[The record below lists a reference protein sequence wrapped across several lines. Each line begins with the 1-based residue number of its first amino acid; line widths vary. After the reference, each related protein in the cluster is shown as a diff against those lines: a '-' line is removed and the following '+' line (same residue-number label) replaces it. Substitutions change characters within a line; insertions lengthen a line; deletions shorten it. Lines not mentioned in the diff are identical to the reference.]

1 MKQKKLRTL
10 SHLLLPL
17 MLFSGSANA
26 DGPRVVADIAPIHSL
41 VSMVMDGVGQPQL
54 LVPQNISPHHY
65 SMRPSEAEALQEAQ
79 LVVFVGHDMSPWL
92 EPVLETLAASASAL
106 DLSNVDNVMQLSY
119 REGPIFADHD
129 EAGHDDHDSHDDHDE
144 AGHDDHDSHDDHDEA
159 GHDDHDSHDDH
170 DEAGHDDHDSHDDHD
185 EAGHDD
191 HEDHAHH
198 DHGGIDPHM
207 WLDPINAKLWLYAI
221 AAELIRIDPENKDRY
236 NENARSSSRAITLA
250 MAQAEDHLASDNGNG
265 FLVYHDAYQYFEK
278 RFNRDA
284 VGTISAGDASKP
296 SAKRLSELKAL
307 FGAQGISCVLT
318 EPQHSSKIVDSV
330 FGGFKPTIGV
340 VDPIGI
346 DLELGSTLYPQL
358 LENIALSIA
367 QCVNP

>member
-79 LVVFVGHDMSPWL
+79 LVVYVGHDMSPWL

-106 DLSNVDNVMQLSY
+106 DLSKVDNIMQLAY
-119 REGPIFADHD
+119 REGPIFDDHD
-129 EAGHDDHDSHDDHDE
+129 EEGHDDHDE
-144 AGHDDHDSHDDHDEA
+144 EGHD
-159 GHDDHDSHDDH
+159 
-170 DEAGHDDHDSHDDHD
+170 
-185 EAGHDD
+185 
-191 HEDHAHH
+191 DHAHH
-198 DHGGIDPHM
+198 DHDGVDPHM
-207 WLDPINAKLWLYAI
+207 WLDPMNAKLWLYAI
-221 AAELIRIDPENKDRY
+221 ASELTRIDPKNADRY
-236 NENARSSSRAITLA
+236 DENARSSSRTITLA
-250 MAQAEDHLASDNGNG
+250 MAQAEGHLASGKDNG

-278 RFNRDA
+278 RFNRVA
-284 VGTISAGDASKP
+284 VGSISLGDASKP

-318 EPQHSSKIVDSV
+318 EPQYSSKIVDSV

-346 DLELGSTLYPQL
+346 DLELGATLYPEL

-367 QCVNP
+367 QCVDR

>member
-79 LVVFVGHDMSPWL
+79 LVVYVGHDMSPWL

-106 DLSNVDNVMQLSY
+106 DLSKVDNIMQLAF
-119 REGPIFADHD
+119 REGPIFDDHD
-129 EAGHDDHDSHDDHDE
+129 EEGHDDHDE
-144 AGHDDHDSHDDHDEA
+144 EGHDDHT
-159 GHDDHDSHDDH
+159 
-170 DEAGHDDHDSHDDHD
+170 
-185 EAGHDD
+185 
-191 HEDHAHH
+191 HH
-198 DHGGIDPHM
+198 DHDGVDPHM
-207 WLDPINAKLWLYAI
+207 WLDPMNAKLWLYAI
-221 AAELIRIDPENKDRY
+221 ASELTRIDPKNADRY
-236 NENARSSSRAITLA
+236 DENARSSSRTITLA
-250 MAQAEDHLASDNGNG
+250 MAQAEGHLASGKDNG

-278 RFNRDA
+278 RFNRVA
-284 VGTISAGDASKP
+284 VGSISLGDASKP

-318 EPQHSSKIVDSV
+318 EPQYSSKIVDSV

-346 DLELGSTLYPQL
+346 DLELGATLYPEL

>member
-1 MKQKKLRTL
+1 MTRKNFRTL

-17 MLFSGSANA
+17 MLFSGSVKA

-54 LVPQNISPHHY
+54 LVPQDISPHHY

-79 LVVFVGHDMSPWL
+79 LVVYVGHDMSPWL
-92 EPVLETLAASASAL
+92 EPVLQTLAASASAL

-119 REGPIFADHD
+119 REGPIFADHE
-129 EAGHDDHDSHDDHDE
+129 EAGHDDHDSHDDHE
-144 AGHDDHDSHDDHDEA
+144 A
-159 GHDDHDSHDDH
+159 
-170 DEAGHDDHDSHDDHD
+170 
-185 EAGHDD
+185 
-191 HEDHAHH
+191 HAHH

-207 WLDPINAKLWLYAI
+207 WLDPMNAKLWLYAI

-250 MAQAEDHLASDNGNG
+250 MAQAEDHLASGNGNG
-265 FLVYHDAYQYFEK
+265 FLVYHDAYHYFEK

-307 FGAQGISCVLT
+307 FGTQGISCVLT

-346 DLELGSTLYPQL
+346 DLELGSNLYPQL

>member
-79 LVVFVGHDMSPWL
+79 LVVYVGHDMSPWL

-106 DLSNVDNVMQLSY
+106 DLSKVDNIMQLAY
-119 REGPIFADHD
+119 REGPIFDGHD
-129 EAGHDDHDSHDDHDE
+129 EEGHDDHDEEGHDDHDE
-144 AGHDDHDSHDDHDEA
+144 EGHD
-159 GHDDHDSHDDH
+159 
-170 DEAGHDDHDSHDDHD
+170 
-185 EAGHDD
+185 
-191 HEDHAHH
+191 DHAHH
-198 DHGGIDPHM
+198 DHDGVDPHV
-207 WLDPINAKLWLYAI
+207 WLDPMNAKLWLYAI
-221 AAELIRIDPENKDRY
+221 ASELTRIDPKNADRY
-236 NENARSSSRAITLA
+236 DENARSSSRTITLA
-250 MAQAEDHLASDNGNG
+250 MAQAEGHLASGKDNG

-278 RFNRDA
+278 RFNRVA
-284 VGTISAGDASKP
+284 VGSISLGDASKP

-318 EPQHSSKIVDSV
+318 EPQYSSKIVDSV

-346 DLELGSTLYPQL
+346 DLELGTTLYPEL